1 MKNGFTLIE
10 LLAVIIILAL
20 LALLAS
26 TSVTKI
32 VKDSREDLYQNQ
44 LISIKDTAEAW
55 GADNLFKLPS
65 AGECKY
71 LTLSDL
77 KESGL
82 IDSDIKDPRTG
93 ELIPND
99 LKIKISTTLSSI
111 NKEIT
116 KYEVNPSD
124 TTGCTHIDLTVE

>member
-20 LALLAS
+20 LGLLAS

-32 VKDSREDLYQNQ
+32 VKDSREDLYQKQ
-44 LISIKDTAEAW
+44 LLSIKEAAEAW

-65 AGECKY
+65 AGECIY
-71 LTLSDL
+71 LTLLDL
-77 KESGL
+77 KEYGL
-82 IDSDIKDPRTG
+82 IDSDVKDPRNG
-93 ELIPND
+93 ELIPDD
-99 LKIKISTTLSSI
+99 LKVKITTTLSSV

-116 KYEVNPSD
+116 KYEVNPTD
-124 TTGCTHIDLTVE
+124 ITGCTHINSITE